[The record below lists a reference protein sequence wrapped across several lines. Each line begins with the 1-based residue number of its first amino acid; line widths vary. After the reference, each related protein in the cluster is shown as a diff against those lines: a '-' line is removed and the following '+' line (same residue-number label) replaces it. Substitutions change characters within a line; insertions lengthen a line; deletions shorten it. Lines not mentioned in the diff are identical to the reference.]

1 MTNFALDACGNY
13 SFELF
18 NPHPRDLWLQKRLDH
33 DRLCDENYFNK
44 GVRIHE
50 EYLRY
55 TSETQ
60 RLENINFLRN
70 RLLDRM
76 PEDLIPIS
84 IMIPSMLNL
93 PDTIRHMA
101 KFIEDKTSLDSTGIA
116 LGILAM
122 TSAACSGKVVISVM
136 DSYSQPFIL
145 QMIGISESG
154 TRKSELKNIVCSPI
168 AEWTSLV
175 NEGVC
180 NDGKHNSKKLKYIK
194 SFFQTRF
201 KKGLSGLLEN
211 TDQIVTPEDIELIK
225 EYVHAHVESEEL
237 ALADYE
243 PIVEKKIILDNATPA
258 GLIQA
263 ADENGESINIVSAE
277 GDVVGKLLNKNDDR
291 LIKLVMRGYDHEAY
305 SYHKYRKTYRF
316 IRPSVS
322 MMLLM
327 QNDIAMKLYR
337 SEYLNDIGFTNRIIP
352 WIFSHIT
359 YRSIDKFE
367 PMPDIL
373 QKYNAKIKYLLDRF
387 YTQNRNSGFC
397 TVNIDKHLK
406 NTVKDYLDDM
416 QKHASRMNYGR
427 GWFAKAGA
435 RAIRLA
441 CAIHFWNS
449 DTPCDKPINIDE
461 LRVGAELVN
470 IISRHVDFIY
480 SPQGMAAIK
489 PAKKIMEFI
498 NRIDAPARYTILRE
512 GITST
517 VIQERTGLSKESV
530 YHALALLSACNQ
542 VTLYDEGKR
551 NVTVILRN

>member
-1 MTNFALDACGNY
+1 M
-13 SFELF
+13 
-18 NPHPRDLWLQKRLDH
+18 
-33 DRLCDENYFNK
+33 
-44 GVRIHE
+44 
-50 EYLRY
+50 
-55 TSETQ
+55 
-60 RLENINFLRN
+60 
-70 RLLDRM
+70 
-76 PEDLIPIS
+76 
-84 IMIPSMLNL
+84 
-93 PDTIRHMA
+93 
-101 KFIEDKTSLDSTGIA
+101 
-116 LGILAM
+116 
-122 TSAACSGKVVISVM
+122 
-136 DSYSQPFIL
+136 
-145 QMIGISESG
+145 
-154 TRKSELKNIVCSPI
+154 
-168 AEWTSLV
+168 
-175 NEGVC
+175 
-180 NDGKHNSKKLKYIK
+180 
-194 SFFQTRF
+194 
-201 KKGLSGLLEN
+201 SGLLAN
-211 TDQIVTPEDIELIK
+211 TDQIVTPEDIELLK

-291 LIKLVMRGYDHEAY
+291 FIKLVMRGYDHEEY
-305 SYHKYRKTYRF
+305 SYQKYRKTYKF

-359 YRSIDKFE
+359 YRSMLDKFE

-397 TVNIDKHLK
+397 TVNIDRHLK

-416 QKHASRMNYGR
+416 QRHAARMNYGR

-498 NRIDAPARYTILRE
+498 NRIDTPARYTILRE

-530 YHALALLSACNQ
+530 YHAL
-542 VTLYDEGKR
+542 
-551 NVTVILRN
+551 